1 MRFESCENIV
11 WISFKENVWEVAP
24 PPPLRVGK
32 SVISVCK
39 KTMNLQQLKGMQN
52 SNLGMWKGYF
62 FWKIVLLVNH

>member
-32 SVISVCK
+32 SFISVCK
-39 KTMNLQQLKGMQN
+39 KVQCDLFT
-52 SNLGMWKGYF
+52 F
-62 FWKIVLLVNH
+62 